1 MKTVTKIIS
10 YIFAFIL
17 IIILLAGMLL
27 SITTKTVLNKEY
39 MLANIEKT
47 NYYEKVK
54 QRLISQVTDYIEQ
67 SGLEDIEIENVLTV
81 EQIKK
86 DVNTFITQ
94 VYNGEPITVNQ
105 DELRQQLENKL
116 EQLQQNGL
124 TLTVVERKSVD
135 KVFDTIE
142 TTYASEVVYGTYSK
156 YIESV
161 PKIINI
167 VNNAIPIAKIAIG
180 ISLIALIVII
190 LLVNLKQIKNGL
202 RYIGISVLSSGIL
215 MIGINAF
222 AKISMDIKNLFIMN
236 RAMSDLVINVYSNYL
251 SKVII
256 TGIVSVVIGII
267 CIIIGATAKPKVEK
281 ENNE

>member
-1 MKTVTKIIS
+1 MKTITKIIS

-27 SITTKTVLNKEY
+27 SITTRTVLNKEY
-39 MLANIEKT
+39 MIANIEKT

-67 SGLEDIEIENVLTV
+67 SGLEDIKIENILTV

-86 DVNTFITQ
+86 DVDTFVTQ
-94 VYNGEPITVNQ
+94 VYNGEEITVNQ
-105 DELRQQLENKL
+105 NELRQQLESEL
-116 EQLQQNGL
+116 EKLQQNGL
-124 TLTVVERKSVD
+124 TLTVVEKKSVD

-161 PKIINI
+161 PKIINV

-251 SKVII
+251 SKVVI
-256 TGIVSVVIGII
+256 TGIVGVVIGII